1 MSNLMQANLI
11 VRKETVYAK
20 IRRSLLAL
28 IYQKDYQMIQRL
40 DELMIPKRP
49 ANNSKIVIPKEI
61 GKNIEKL

>member
-1 MSNLMQANLI
+1 MSNLMQTNLI
-11 VRKETVYAK
+11 VRKETIYDK
-20 IRRSLLAL
+20 IRRSLLAF

-40 DELMIPKRP
+40 DELMRPKRP

>member
-1 MSNLMQANLI
+1 MSDLMQANLI

>member
-1 MSNLMQANLI
+1 MSDLMQANLI
-11 VRKETVYAK
+11 VRKETVYDK

>member
-28 IYQKDYQMIQRL
+28 IYQKDHQMIQRL

>member
-1 MSNLMQANLI
+1 MSDLMQANLI
-11 VRKETVYAK
+11 IRKETVYAK

-40 DELMIPKRP
+40 DELMIPRRP